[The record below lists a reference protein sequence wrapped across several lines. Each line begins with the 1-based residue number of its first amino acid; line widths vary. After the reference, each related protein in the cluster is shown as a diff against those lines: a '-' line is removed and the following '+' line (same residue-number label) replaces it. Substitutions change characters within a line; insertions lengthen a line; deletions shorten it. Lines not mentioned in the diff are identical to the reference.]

1 MANDYGQPIR
11 SFDAS
16 SKYLDRN
23 LFLTHA
29 WISPTFVARGGIEG
43 FGNLNWKEERI
54 GEYVRR
60 DSSLRETWI
69 DWTYLKE
76 RSAKE
81 WGGLKRTGRP
91 RGYFKVEYAIHARKI
106 SKETVVV
113 KTMMKFRSRFVRGN
127 RIRIVSP
134 SGSRNRQLSRVFSL
148 KVTFLPFEIYWTTMR
163 DVARPITLSPNL
175 DIRFFRKE
183 KKEKKKKKNYI
194 TLDDM

>member
-1 MANDYGQPIR
+1 MANRYAASTRRLNTSIEIYFLPTREFHPR
-11 SFDAS
+11 SWLEEGLRDS
-16 SKYLDRN
+16 EI
-23 LFLTHA
+23 
-29 WISPTFVARGGIEG
+29 WIER
-43 FGNLNWKEERI
+43 RI

-69 DWTYLKE
+69 DWVYLKE

-113 KTMMKFRSRFVRGN
+113 KTTMKFRSRFVRGN

-148 KVTFLPFEIYWTTMR
+148 KVTFLPFEIYRTTMR

-175 DIRFFRKE
+175 DIRFFTKE